1 MKKQWKAGTLLYPV
15 PAVMVSCG
23 ADEAEHN
30 IITISWIG
38 TINSDPPMLSIS
50 IRKSRHSY
58 DIIRRNMD
66 FVVNL
71 ASKELAHATD
81 WCGVRSGKDFDKF
94 KEMKL
99 TPEKAQ
105 LVKAPLIAESPLNL
119 ECKVKQIIPLGSHD
133 LFIAE
138 IVMVNYDDSLMDDES
153 GKFNLDKAQ
162 LIMYSHGMYYQLG
175 NQVGKFGFSVEKK
188 KRWRNDKARKK

>member
-175 NQVGKFGFSVEKK
+175 NQIGKFGFSVEKK

>member
-23 ADEAEHN
+23 ADESEHN

-105 LVKAPLIAESPLNL
+105 VVKAPLIAESPLSL

-138 IVMVNYDDSLMDDES
+138 IVMVNYDENLMDDES

-175 NQVGKFGFSVEKK
+175 NQIGKFGFSVEKK